1 MDRFS
6 RIVLLSGGSLYAID
20 LYGVDIVSGMMWSSS
35 WCVDLDAIGGW
46 ESYALSCFIFPA
58 VPGAGTLIIFMRG
71 SYDGFLPR

>member
-20 LYGVDIVSGMMWSSS
+20 LYGVDIVSGMMRSSS
-35 WCVDLDAIGGW
+35 WCVDLDVIGGW
-46 ESYALSCFIFPA
+46 ESYALSCFIFLA